1 MKKIL
6 TLFSVVML
14 FSSLNL
20 SANNGIQPLAD
31 NEIQFNEV
39 STLPA
44 NTQLYFTPESNG
56 TFKIF
61 YLNLNSIFYEYLY
74 DTNETWEMTATSWKK
89 YASAS
94 SEAIYTQSPGTEVT
108 YTLEAGTA
116 YYLENDSAL
125 EYYAVFEA
133 VSDEVAEI
141 ELDQPITL
149 AIGQKAVFHC
159 GFTGEL
165 QVDET
170 SSQGEYVYS
179 TTRSF
184 LYSDEDC
191 TQPVIATSSAFGA
204 YSDTFVFNVTA
215 GQDYYLCYNSSLEK
229 GNITFT
235 FIQKGAQVVPVVEF
249 DKEVNYVK
257 DTEYQI
263 NVDGPCQIA
272 ITTSIQLGESEL
284 MYGMISYKTS
294 GVNRRISEYSVEQ
307 DGSNYKYI
315 YTLSNPNNP
324 TEDTYYFICQVT
336 GDYTFSIYVPEDV
349 EPSTAVAKIDYPETD
364 VKNFSS
370 LIIVWGNYENITN
383 GSLLG
388 ATITFPNKET
398 YPMTKYTIGPAKDG
412 QTADNSLTVMFDPV
426 AEADGVYSIYLP
438 KGVVKIDGLPNKE
451 QTLTFNHK
459 WVPETL
465 PSLGDVVNSE
475 ITSSDNAVQVSW
487 DEFVTLALSTF
498 EIPVTYNGNSVGS
511 ITSPDYLE
519 LTTVATEAGIAP
531 MAEVGDRGNV
541 LNILYKE
548 APGIY
553 QGAGNYTFALPQGL
567 VDADGFVNAATTIAV
582 TVTDKVTGVDT
593 IGVNEAEAEYYN
605 LQGVKVAA
613 PANGLYIKVVNGKAS
628 KVMVRK

>member
-31 NEIQFNEV
+31 NELQFQTV
-39 STLPA
+39 ATLPA
-44 NTQLYFTPESNG
+44 STDLTFTPQSDG
-56 TFKIF
+56 TLKIF
-61 YLNLNSIFYEYLY
+61 AIDVLNLGFDCLYSSPNGVDAIYNDGVTVCRNPDSASIYPTGKGTQAIYYLTQGTTYYIY
-74 DTNETWEMTATSWKK
+74 DTT
-89 YASAS
+89 
-94 SEAIYTQSPGTEVT
+94 GF
-108 YTLEAGTA
+108 
-116 YYLENDSAL
+116 
-125 EYYAVFEA
+125 EYYAVYET

-149 AIGQKAVFHC
+149 AVGQKAVFHC
-159 GFTGEL
+159 DFTGEL
-165 QVDET
+165 QVEEN
-170 SSQGEYVYS
+170 SWQGEYVGS

-191 TQPVIATSSAFGA
+191 TQPVIATSSTMGA
-204 YSDTFVFNVTA
+204 KDTFVFNVTA
-215 GQDYYLCYNSSLEK
+215 GQDYYLCYNSSLES

-235 FIQKGAQVVPVVEF
+235 FTQLGGAVPVVEF
-249 DKEVNYVK
+249 DKEVNYVEG
-257 DTEYQI
+257 TEYQI

-272 ITTSIQLGESEL
+272 ITTTLQLGESEL
-284 MYGMISYKTS
+284 MYGMISYKIS
-294 GVNRRISEYSVEQ
+294 GVTRRISDYSVEQ

-324 TEDTYYFICQVT
+324 TEDTYYFICKVT

-349 EPSTAVAKIDYPETD
+349 EPSTAVAKIDYPATD

-370 LIIVWGNYENITN
+370 LIIVWGNYEIISN

-398 YPMTKYTIGPAKDG
+398 YPMTRYTIGPAKDG

-438 KGVVKIDGLPNKE
+438 KGIVKIDGLPNKE

-465 PSLGDVVNSE
+465 PSFGNVVNSE

-487 DEFVTLALSTF
+487 DEVVTLALSTF

-511 ITSPDYLE
+511 ITSPEYLE
-519 LTTVATEAGIAP
+519 LTNVATEAGIAP
-531 MAEVGDRGNV
+531 MAEVGDSGNV

-553 QGAGNYTFALPQGL
+553 QGAGEYTFALPQGL